1 MLEIEK
7 ENKDDKDER
16 KKRKEWKK
24 KRTGQKNL
32 WKDREIDIKHNT
44 GKQKEIIIGKK
55 RD

>member
-1 MLEIEK
+1 LLEIEK

-32 WKDREIDIKHNT
+32 WKDIKHNT
-44 GKQKEIIIGKK
+44 GKQIEIIIGKK